1 MPLTRRPSPFSEIV
15 MLRRAVD
22 HLFDDTVF
30 GPGTADPDVPD
41 A

>member
-1 MPLTRRPSPFSEIV
+1 MPLTCRPSPLSALV
-15 MLRRAVD
+15 TLRRGMD